1 MYGSIFMRVTIWLD
15 LLGMDYEQI
24 FERAARL

>member
-1 MYGSIFMRVTIWLD
+1 MYGNIFMKITMWYD